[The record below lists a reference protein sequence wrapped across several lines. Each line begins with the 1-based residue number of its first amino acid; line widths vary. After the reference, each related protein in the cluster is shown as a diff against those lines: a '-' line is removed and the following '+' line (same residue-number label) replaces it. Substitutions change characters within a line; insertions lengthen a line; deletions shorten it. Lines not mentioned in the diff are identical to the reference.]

1 MEVKKMTE
9 ELNNEQVQSTESETK
24 EASEKVEFSDVQQA
38 HIDKLISQQRSKAVE
53 DFKKTEEA
61 KRSEAKKLGKMNE
74 NEKLQYENDK
84 LKAELEEAKAV
95 KARYEMEK
103 VATGILNENN
113 LPANKQVLD
122 FVVRSDAEQTQEAI
136 KVLSKLV
143 NDTAEQLLKERNKGE
158 VPTRSNSTAKASW
171 EKWL

>member
-1 MEVKKMTE
+1 MTE
-9 ELNNEQVQSTESETK
+9 ELNNEQVQSTENETK

-53 DFKKTEEA
+53 DFKKTEEV
-61 KRSEAKKLGKMNE
+61 KKSEAKKLGKMNE